1 MLRRPA
7 FDSSV
12 PGGLP
17 SLPIRGGDDVSGD
30 EELAKDLGL
39 LAALTIGIG
48 TMIGA
53 GIFVLPGTAVAR
65 AGPLSAATFVI
76 GGVIAL
82 FTALSASELGTAM
95 PRSGGAYF
103 YINRALGP
111 LFGSISGWANWLG
124 LAFASAFYMYGFGEY
139 VNALVGAP
147 ALALGPVSLSA
158 AQTIG
163 LVGAF
168 LFIAVNYVGAKETGG
183 LQNVIV
189 ITLLA
194 ILGLF
199 TVVGLFNA
207 DLETLRP
214 IAPPGTAG
222 EVLPVTAIVFVSY
235 LGFVQITSVAEEIK
249 DPGRNLPR
257 AVIGSVVIVTTIY
270 ALFLVVLLAAVPNE
284 MVANNDTAV
293 VEAAQLLFGRYSIF
307 GAGLGIVGW
316 GLLLFG
322 GLLATASSANAS
334 ILSSSRINFAMGREK
349 IVTPQLNEIHGRFG
363 TPYRSI
369 AVTGVLIVVFL
380 VFGNLEVLATAGSVL
395 HLIVYGLLNLALI
408 VMREAE
414 PADYDP
420 DFEVPLYPVVPIV
433 GAVTSFALIA
443 YIEPLVIALSA
454 VLVAFAIVWYFGY
467 ARSRVEDSGVLA
479 EWILDRSDELPDAA
493 VSAATSVQPDGGTYR
508 VMVPLA
514 NPNTEAHLIS
524 LAAAIAKQHDGTVV
538 AVNIAN
544 VPDQTS
550 LAAARDRG
558 AHDAAYDLLDRA
570 KDDVETF
577 DVDVET
583 HVILSHR
590 TFEEIFDAARTYGAD
605 LTVMGWGED
614 SHGSPGRAESAVDEL
629 AHSLPSDFLVFKDRG
644 FDTSRV
650 LVPTA
655 GGPDS
660 DLSAAVARMLR
671 AEFDSEITLFHVA
684 DDRDAGERFLRE
696 WAAEHDLEDAA
707 IRVETGDVQE
717 RIAEAAADAT
727 MLVIGAT
734 ERGLLSRLVRG
745 SLVLDV
751 LYEVDCSVLLAEK
764 KHERGL
770 RERLFGA
777 GAREREVSST
787 AASIDSDDE
796 STNGSFEEPV
806 GESSGG
812 SGEESP
818 EDR

>member
-1 MLRRPA
+1 M
-7 FDSSV
+7 
-12 PGGLP
+12 
-17 SLPIRGGDDVSGD
+17 SGE

-65 AGPLSAATFVI
+65 TGPLSAATFVI

-168 LFIAVNYVGAKETGG
+168 LFIGVNYVGAKETGG
-183 LQNVIV
+183 LQNGIV
-189 ITLLA
+189 LSLLA

-214 IAPPGTAG
+214 FAPPGTAG
-222 EVLPVTAIVFVSY
+222 EVLPVTAIIFVSY

-249 DPGRNLPR
+249 NPGQNLPR
-257 AVIGSVVIVTTIY
+257 AVIGSVLIVTTIY
-270 ALFLVVLLAAVPNE
+270 ALFLLVLLAAVPNE

-293 VEAAQLLFGRYSIF
+293 VEAAQLLFGRYDIF
-307 GAGLGIVGW
+307 GAGLGLLGW

-349 IVTPQLNEIHGRFG
+349 IITPQLNAIHGRFG

-369 AVTGVLIVVFL
+369 AVTGALIVVFL
-380 VFGNLEVLATAGSVL
+380 ILGNLEILATAGSVL
-395 HLIVYGLLNLALI
+395 HLIVYGLLNLSLI
-408 VMREAE
+408 VMREAD
-414 PADYDP
+414 PAEYDP
-420 DFEVPLYPVVPIV
+420 DFEVPFYPIVPII
-433 GAVTSFALIA
+433 GAVTSFALIV
-443 YIEPLVIALSA
+443 YIEPRVIALS
-454 VLVAFAIVWYFGY
+454 VGLVAFATVWYFGY
-467 ARSRVEDSGVLA
+467 ARSRVENTGVLGM
-479 EWILDRSDELPDAA
+479 WILDRSEELPDLA
-493 VSAATSVQPDGGTYR
+493 VSAATSVQPDAGTYR

-514 NPNTEAHLIS
+514 NPRTESHLIS
-524 LAAAIAKQHDGTVV
+524 LAAAIAKRRDGTVV

-550 LAAARDRG
+550 LEAARDRG
-558 AHDAAYDLLDRA
+558 AHDAAYDLLERA
-570 KDDVETF
+570 KEDVETF
-577 DVDVET
+577 GVDVET

-590 TFEEIFDAARTYGAD
+590 TFEEIFDAAETYGAD

-614 SHGSPGRAESAVDEL
+614 AHGSPGRAESAMDEL

-644 FDTSRV
+644 FDPSQI

-660 DLSAAVARMLR
+660 HLSAAVARMLR
-671 AEFDSEITLFHVA
+671 SEFDSEITLLHVA
-684 DDRDAGERFLRE
+684 DDREAGTQFLQE
-696 WAAEHDLEDAA
+696 WADEHDLSDAT
-707 IRVETGDVQE
+707 IRVETGDIQE
-717 RIAEAAADAT
+717 RIAEAASDAT

-764 KHERGL
+764 KHDRGL
-770 RERLFGA
+770 FSRLFGS
-777 GAREREVSST
+777 GARERELSES
-787 AASIDSDDE
+787 AAALENSADSAERESDE
-796 STNGSFEEPV
+796 S
-806 GESSGG
+806 
-812 SGEESP
+812 
-818 EDR
+818 